1 MVINRFFRYLEAKM
15 KNTVK
20 NTITTIVCFSILGI
34 LLGLGLIIR
43 PDLSIKTIGV
53 LVGCMLILFGA
64 SLVYLDIKALEYYL
78 PFEGLLPGILNIILG
93 VMLLRNPVDFGPW
106 LSFVVGTWVIISS
119 INDIRLAYNLRYLD
133 IPWILL
139 IVINIVNILAGVYMF
154 YNPVLSSISLITVV
168 GIVMIV
174 NSIIRLIDMFTLRS
188 QIREIERYVKS
199 RFNDLEELAAE
210 IKAEEAKTQEMETEN
225 SEEKQNRTKG

>member
-34 LLGLGLIIR
+34 LLGIGLIIR

-93 VMLLRNPVDFGPW
+93 VMLLRNPADFGPW

-199 RFNDLEELAAE
+199 RFNDLEELTAE
-210 IKAEEAKTQEMETEN
+210 IKAEEAKTQEIETEN
-225 SEEKQNRTKG
+225 SEEK

>member
-1 MVINRFFRYLEAKM
+1 MVINRFFRYLEVKM

-34 LLGLGLIIR
+34 LLGIGLIIR

-93 VMLLRNPVDFGPW
+93 VMLLRNPADFGPW

-199 RFNDLEELAAE
+199 RFNDLEELTAE
-210 IKAEEAKTQEMETEN
+210 IKAEEAKTQEIETEN
-225 SEEKQNRTKG
+225 SEEK